1 MKENNFIMKK
11 YIKKLIINH
20 KIFQVM
26 YTELNYLIS
35 VPYYFF
41 CKKIAIPLINVEHIK
56 RVIFI
61 AHPDDEILSMG
72 NFIINQPE
80 NLLVICFTNGGNK
93 VRLKEFKSAME
104 SLKIKYQIWNFKDGI
119 DCKWSEKHVL
129 KKINKVLKLKREW
142 EMVITHNT
150 EGDYGHFQHKEV
162 SRLVRK
168 AYKGDN
174 LFSPILSE
182 NLFNNNNKLLSEEA
196 KSKKEFFEKHYK
208 SQKHILT
215 LYDKYFQFEK
225 IIKC

>member
-1 MKENNFIMKK
+1 MKG
-11 YIKKLIINH
+11 YIKQLIINY
-20 KIFQVM
+20 KIFQVI

-41 CKKIAIPLINVEHIK
+41 YKKLAIPVINTEGIN
-56 RVIFI
+56 RVLFI

-72 NFIINQPE
+72 NFIINEPD

-93 VRLKEFKSAME
+93 VRLKEFKLAMD
-104 SLKIKYQIWNFKDGI
+104 SLNIQYQIWNFKDAI
-119 DCKWSEKHVL
+119 DYKWNKKKVL
-129 KKINKVLKLKREW
+129 KKVNKILELKEEW
-142 EMVITHNT
+142 EMVITHNK

-162 SRLVRK
+162 SRVIRK

-182 NLFNNNNKLLSEEA
+182 RLFNDKNKLLSKEA
-196 KSKKEFFEKHYK
+196 KEKREFFEKYYK

-215 LYDKYFQFEK
+215 LYNKYFQFEK

>member
-1 MKENNFIMKK
+1 MKD

-20 KIFQVM
+20 KIFQII
-26 YTELNYLIS
+26 YIELNYLIS
-35 VPYYFF
+35 IPYYFF
-41 CKKIAIPLINVEHIK
+41 CKKTANPLINIDSIK
-56 RVIFI
+56 RVLFI

-93 VRLKEFKSAME
+93 VRLKEFTLAME
-104 SLKIKYQIWNFKDGI
+104 SLNIQYKIWNFKDAI
-119 DCKWSEKHVL
+119 DYKWNEK
-129 KKINKVLKLKREW
+129 KVLEKVNKILELKEDW
-142 EMVITHNT
+142 EMVITHNK

-162 SRLVRK
+162 SRLIRK

-182 NLFNNNNKLLSEEA
+182 ILFNDKNKLLPKEA
-196 KSKKEFFEKHYK
+196 KEKREFFEKYYK

-215 LYDKYFQFEK
+215 LYNKYFQFEK